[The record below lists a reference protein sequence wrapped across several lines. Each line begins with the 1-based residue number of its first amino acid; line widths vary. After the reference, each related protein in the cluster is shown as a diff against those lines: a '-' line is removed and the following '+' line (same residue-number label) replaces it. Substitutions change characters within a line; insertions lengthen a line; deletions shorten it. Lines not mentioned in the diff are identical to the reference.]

1 MLTFEQLEKLV
12 MDNVDLLEVNANAF
26 NESRERAARFLV
38 IQAHLSNHIKVLD
51 DVKVKASTI
60 EKAQSSQSLMSQSG
74 KNVTENKI
82 NAEADPAYAA
92 ARESVEMITSE
103 REWVKRHF
111 EIFGNA
117 HVLFRQ
123 FAAQNGG

>member
-12 MDNVDLLEVNANAF
+12 MDNIDLVEVNPNAF

-38 IQAHLSNHIKVLD
+38 IQAHLSNHMKLLD

-60 EKAQSSQSLMSQSG
+60 EKAQYSQSVMSQSG
-74 KNVTENKI
+74 KNVTENKLH
-82 NAEADPAYAA
+82 AEADPAYAT

-103 REWVKRHF
+103 RDWVKRHF

>member
-12 MDNVDLLEVNANAF
+12 MDNIDLVEINQNAF

-38 IQAHLSNHIKVLD
+38 IQAHLANHMKLLD
-51 DVKVKASTI
+51 DTKVKASTI
-60 EKAQSSQSLMSQSG
+60 EKAQYSQSLMSQSG

-92 ARESVEMITSE
+92 SRESVELIESE
-103 REWVKRHF
+103 KDWVKRHY

-117 HVLFRQ
+117 HVMFRQ
-123 FAAQNGG
+123 ISAQNGV